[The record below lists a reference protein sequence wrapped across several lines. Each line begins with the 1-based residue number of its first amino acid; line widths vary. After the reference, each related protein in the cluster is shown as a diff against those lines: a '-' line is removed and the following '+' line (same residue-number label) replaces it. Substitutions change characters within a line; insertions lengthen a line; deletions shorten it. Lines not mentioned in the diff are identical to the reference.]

1 MINNTVKPIIINPFE
16 TEKERQDSLLMHAI
30 DTAISVCG
38 YSGDDAASASIET
51 LKQLGR
57 HDLLPPCER

>member
-1 MINNTVKPIIINPFE
+1 MENIIKPIIINPFE

-30 DTAISVCG
+30 NTAISVCG
-38 YSGDDAASASIET
+38 YSGDDAAAYLIET

-57 HDLLPPCER
+57 YDLLPPCER